1 MARSRTTLKPG
12 ERVGRRKN
20 IPNKRT
26 AERMEQARLDI
37 ENANAAGNQHAIVQV
52 KKKLAKEVLEEFM
65 LLFAGIAAQH
75 QPLPAGAD
83 LTGRTPDEALFV
95 KYAELTVTTA
105 RALAEFQ
112 SPKFRAIQVAIQPGG
127 EASMRDITPARA
139 DPDNVH
145 RINDPTAMARV
156 YQQLVR
162 QVR

>member
-1 MARSRTTLKPG
+1 MAKRRKTGGRSRNT
-12 ERVGRRKN
+12 
-20 IPNKRT
+20 PNKRT
-26 AERMEQARLDI
+26 VEAMEKARLDI
-37 ENANAAGNQHAIVQV
+37 ETANAAGNQHAIVQV
-52 KKKLAKEVLEEFM
+52 KKKLGKDVLEEFM
-65 LLFAGIAAQH
+65 LLFAGLAAQH
-75 QPLPAGAD
+75 QPLPLGAD
-83 LTGRTPDEALFV
+83 TAGRTPDETKFLR
-95 KYAELTVTTA
+95 YAELTVTTA